1 MLQIVRVRANP
12 RVKYV
17 LEKLGILGT
26 DLTFQRYHGE
36 DFRLRSRSLTSYTIF
51 DL

>member
-1 MLQIVRVRANP
+1 MLRIVRVRANP